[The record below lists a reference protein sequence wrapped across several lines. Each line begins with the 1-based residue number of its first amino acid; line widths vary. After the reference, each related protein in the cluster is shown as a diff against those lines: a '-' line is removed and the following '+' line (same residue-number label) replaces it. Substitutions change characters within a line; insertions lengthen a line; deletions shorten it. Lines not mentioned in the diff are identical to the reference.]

1 MIYNEVTKIEDFE
14 KDVLDFLIYIE
25 KETDILF
32 DHSTLEGVFA
42 WVTFDTGNSDR
53 RTSCLPQEIY
63 KITSTNYSIRFEI
76 WYCCSPGCDKIVEVE
91 LVPTNSYFEEDLEEV
106 TMYLEDITP
115 DILISPFIPNFGYVD
130 YS

>member
-1 MIYNEVTKIEDFE
+1 MILDYVTPLEEFE
-14 KDVLDFLIYIE
+14 KIVVDFLIYLE

-32 DHSTLEGVFA
+32 DHSTLEGICA
-42 WVTFDTGNSDR
+42 MVTFDPEKPRDHTNYR
-53 RTSCLPQEIY
+53 PQDIY

-76 WYCCSPGCDKIVEVE
+76 WYCPITCRQVITEIE
-91 LVPTNSYFEEDLEEV
+91 LVLTNSYHEVDLEDV
-106 TMYLEDITP
+106 TMFLEDIFP